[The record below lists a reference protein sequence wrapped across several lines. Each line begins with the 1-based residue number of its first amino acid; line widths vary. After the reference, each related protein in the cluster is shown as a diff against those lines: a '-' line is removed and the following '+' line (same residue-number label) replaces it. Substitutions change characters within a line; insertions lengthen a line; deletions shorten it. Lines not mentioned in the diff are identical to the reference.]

1 MSKEV
6 FAGII
11 ILLSV
16 LVVVL
21 FPGLIWTFLIYGVTL
36 LLVWLTANLLSKLI
50 LGKSLRKIFFGE

>member
-1 MSKEV
+1 MKKETV
-6 FAGII
+6 AGLI

-16 LVVVL
+16 LIVVL

-50 LGKSLRKIFFGE
+50 LGKSLKKIFFE